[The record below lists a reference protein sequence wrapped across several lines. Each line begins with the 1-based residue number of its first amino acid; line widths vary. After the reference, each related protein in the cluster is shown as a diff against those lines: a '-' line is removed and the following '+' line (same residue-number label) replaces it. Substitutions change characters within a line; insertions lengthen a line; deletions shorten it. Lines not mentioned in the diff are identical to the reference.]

1 MQKFPSSGPATTIA
15 GNGLIGMGS
24 SNGMVNDG
32 LISQAVRDE
41 MDDFDFLMNES
52 FERKQRG
59 KMKNNQ
65 DEGML
70 GVAEDLSTIMGST

>member
-1 MQKFPSSGPATTIA
+1 MQKFPSSGPGTVA
-15 GNGLIGMGS
+15 GSNLIGMRS

-32 LISQAVRDE
+32 MISQAVRDE

-59 KMKNNQ
+59 KKKNNQ

-70 GVAEDLSTIMGST
+70 GVGEDLSTIMGST